1 VTSVTTLRVA
11 TYNTRD
17 FLDDH
22 RLAARIV
29 RAVAPDILCLQE
41 VLDVVFASPD
51 LRVKPHRDVLLPDAV
66 WAQASDHRATWV
78 DLEV

>member
-1 VTSVTTLRVA
+1 MTTLRVA

-41 VLDVVFASPD
+41 VPRRLFA
-51 LRVKPHRDVLLPDAV
+51 
-66 WAQASDHRATWV
+66 T
-78 DLEV
+78 